1 MLLNME
7 LKIGFRI
14 HASDS
19 FNLEEFEINSYA
31 KLVRVNVVWLR
42 FGSLDSAFAVM
53 GLGLG
58 FNDFFCSL
66 TGENEY

>member
-1 MLLNME
+1 MQ
-7 LKIGFRI
+7 
-14 HASDS
+14 ATVS
-19 FNLEEFEINSYA
+19 FNLEEFEMNSYA
-31 KLVRVNVVWLR
+31 NLVRINVVWLR

>member
-1 MLLNME
+1 MQ
-7 LKIGFRI
+7 
-14 HASDS
+14 ATVS
-19 FNLEEFEINSYA
+19 FNLEEFEMNSYA
-31 KLVRVNVVWLR
+31 NLVRINVVWLM